1 MEFEN
6 KTVIVTG
13 GTKGIGRA
21 AARRFCEEGALVVV
35 VSRHEADCKAYV
47 DELVEAGFRADWV
60 AADLSR
66 VAEVVRMVA
75 TVVEGHGA
83 IDVLVNNAGVNRRK
97 PALEY
102 TEDDWNDLVDINLK
116 GAFFCAVECA
126 KNMVA
131 HKSGAIVN
139 VSSLQG
145 SIVLAGRTI
154 YAATKGGIQ
163 QFTKGLAGELA
174 QSGIRVNAISPGFV
188 RTPQVES
195 VMADP
200 QWIELITSRTPMG
213 RFAEPAEIAEL
224 IVFLASAR
232 ASYITGANIPI
243 DGGWTAT

>member
-21 AARRFCEEGALVVV
+21 AARRFCEEGALAVV

-47 DELVEAGFRADWV
+47 DGLSEAGHRADWV

-75 TVVEGHGA
+75 TVVERHGA
-83 IDVLVNNAGVNRRK
+83 IDILVNNAGVNRRK

-102 TEDDWNDLVDINLK
+102 TENDWDDLVDINLK

-145 SIVLAGRTI
+145 SIVLAERTI

-163 QFTKGLAGELA
+163 QLTKGLAGELA

-200 QWIELITSRTPMG
+200 QWTELITSRTPMG

-224 IVFLASAR
+224 IVFLASER